1 MQNYTVQYNGGLI
14 HTPHAS
20 CEEIFHLILSNTRY
34 AQSRIC
40 TAGRRQ
46 EGNSHAL
53 GVHTAMLK
61 SVGNEASTNSKK
73 SIPRS
78 GDREDVL
85 NKRACLYRQALQTY
99 SFYGKLRFSKFAIN
113 DVVINAWLLASYFT
127 CCWFPHPASQS
138 LVYFI
143 K

>member
-1 MQNYTVQYNGGLI
+1 MLNISIVIIMQIYTVQYNGGLI

-46 EGNSHAL
+46 EGNNHAL

-61 SVGNEASTNSKK
+61 SVGNEASMNSKK
-73 SIPRS
+73 TFH
-78 GDREDVL
+78 GQ
-85 NKRACLYRQALQTY
+85 KT
-99 SFYGKLRFSKFAIN
+99 GK
-113 DVVINAWLLASYFT
+113 T
-127 CCWFPHPASQS
+127 C
-138 LVYFI
+138 
-143 K
+143 